1 MPEDRPLLEIT
12 DLKTYFTTREG
23 AVRAADGVT
32 FDVPRG
38 KTVCVVGESGC
49 GKSVTARSV
58 LGLVDPPGEVVGGQI
73 WWRPPGSEPVD
84 LVALDRTGAKIR
96 SIRGREI
103 SMVFQEPM
111 ASLSPMYTVGA
122 QLVEAIQLHLPLSK
136 AQARTRAIDMLGQ
149 VGIPRPEQRFDAYS
163 FQLSGGMCQRVMI
176 AIALA
181 CDPALLIA
189 DEPTTALDVTTQ
201 ARILDLI
208 RTSQDETG
216 MSVLFITHDLGVVA
230 EIADEVVVMYL
241 GTVVERGS
249 TDEIFHNPQHP
260 YTQALLGSMPRLG
273 DGSQRRLATIRGNV
287 PHPSD
292 RPAGCLFHPRCQHAI
307 AGLCDTSDPPDVH
320 LGPGRT
326 ARCVLLDE
334 QLMARAGVQ
343 RDD

>member
-1 MPEDRPLLEIT
+1 MPESPPLLEISG
-12 DLKTYFTTREG
+12 LKTHFTTREG
-23 AVRAADGVT
+23 VVRAADGVT
-32 FDVPRG
+32 FSVPRG

-58 LGLVDPPGEVVGGQI
+58 LGLVEHPGEVVDGQI

-84 LVALDRTGAKIR
+84 MVALDRTGQKIR

-122 QLVEAIQLHLPLSK
+122 QLLEAIRLHLPMSK
-136 AQARTRAIDMLGQ
+136 DAARKRAIDMLRQ
-149 VGIPRPEQRFDAYS
+149 VGIPHPEQRFDAYS

-208 RTSQDETG
+208 RSSQDETE

-249 TDEIFHNPQHP
+249 VDEIFHDPQHP

-273 DGSQRRLATIRGNV
+273 DGSQRRLATIRGGV

-292 RPAGCLFHPRCQHAI
+292 RPVGCPFHPRCGQAI
-307 AGLCDTSDPPDVH
+307 AGLCDVSDPPEVQ
-320 LGPGRT
+320 LGPHRS
-326 ARCVLLDE
+326 ARCVLVDGAA
-334 QLMARAGVQ
+334 MAHSGGTGQ
-343 RDD
+343 

>member
-23 AVRAADGVT
+23 AGRAADGVT

-122 QLVEAIQLHLPLSK
+122 QLVEEIGRASCRGGAGRATQRGG
-136 AQARTRAIDMLGQ
+136 AR
-149 VGIPRPEQRFDAYS
+149 
-163 FQLSGGMCQRVMI
+163 
-176 AIALA
+176 
-181 CDPALLIA
+181 
-189 DEPTTALDVTTQ
+189 
-201 ARILDLI
+201 
-208 RTSQDETG
+208 
-216 MSVLFITHDLGVVA
+216 
-230 EIADEVVVMYL
+230 
-241 GTVVERGS
+241 
-249 TDEIFHNPQHP
+249 
-260 YTQALLGSMPRLG
+260 
-273 DGSQRRLATIRGNV
+273 
-287 PHPSD
+287 
-292 RPAGCLFHPRCQHAI
+292 
-307 AGLCDTSDPPDVH
+307 
-320 LGPGRT
+320 
-326 ARCVLLDE
+326 
-334 QLMARAGVQ
+334 
-343 RDD
+343 